1 MRDVLAGRRRHKDV
15 RFYSSVL
22 DIWTGHSS
30 HILRS
35 LLLTF
40 FSTYRINIE
49 VEYLEDRDVIE
60 RPIRARPVVQ
70 ALHKVCIIAR
80 MRV

>member
-1 MRDVLAGRRRHKDV
+1 MRCRREDV
-15 RFYSSVL
+15 RFYSNVL
-22 DIWTGHSS
+22 EKKTERSS
-30 HILRS
+30 HILKS
-35 LLLTF
+35 LRLTF
-40 FSTYRINIE
+40 FSTYHINIE

-60 RPIRARPVVQ
+60 RPIRARPVVR